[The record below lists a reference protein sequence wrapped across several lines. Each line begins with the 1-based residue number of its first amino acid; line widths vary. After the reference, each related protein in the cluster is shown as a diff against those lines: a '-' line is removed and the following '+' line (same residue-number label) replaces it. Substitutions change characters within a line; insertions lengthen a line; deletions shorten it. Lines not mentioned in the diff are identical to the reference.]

1 MTTAVTPTRPA
12 MRDPPT
18 TIRDRTG
25 GGWTGVSTWHASRQ
39 HWDRGLAQGSLTLG
53 SAAGCPHRRGRE
65 PPETPSRTLLEQ
77 SACWLPSRLRQD
89 PRRYQPQ
96 QGLAFPV
103 GSRDDGWKIVTTSR
117 PQPRRE
123 RSCVGW
129 RAPVN
134 GPSGVDARSRWIPS
148 PNRVHRLPQVSQP
161 HVRERPPA
169 VPHMFQSCC
178 VRCCKP
184 WN

>member
-1 MTTAVTPTRPA
+1 MDWRFDLACISPA
-12 MRDPPT
+12 LGSGSGSGFVDCLGVRQDVLT
-18 TIRDRTG
+18 DG
-25 GGWTGVSTWHASRQ
+25 GESRQ
-39 HWDRGLAQGSLTLG
+39 KI
-53 SAAGCPHRRGRE
+53 
-65 PPETPSRTLLEQ
+65 PSRTLMEQ

-117 PQPRRE
+117 LQPRRE

-161 HVRERPPA
+161 HVRERPLA